1 MTAAS
6 TAMVTILS
14 ASAAVTNPDADDHA
28 VMFHQPQSEPA
39 DRGHGRDMSHGIG
52 NMIIVASTRQISP
65 RGIFAHS
72 SASYDARGRII
83 RSKRRKTDNARPTM
97 AA

>member
-39 DRGHGRDMSHGIG
+39 DRGPERDMSHGIG
-52 NMIIVASTRQISP
+52 NMIIVASTMQISP
-65 RGIFAHS
+65 RGFSPTHPPAMTR
-72 SASYDARGRII
+72 AVAFI
-83 RSKRRKTDNARPTM
+83 RSKRRKIDNARPTM